1 MAHHRAAALFSS
13 AVKRVNLVAN
23 CNSVPALLDTLD
35 STRPAT
41 CQMLSGFPLK
51 ISYET
56 PTLCTTVG
64 KRKPAAGW
72 QTNGNPDT
80 ENTQLLCTEVL
91 PSFCASQHHCTPCTT
106 AKLIMAELNRKY
118 LKALSSSFSVRTL
131 ILSRMVHVPSLTAG
145 LWPKDTQVIWC
156 VYCEQGRFVVTQNKL
171 GIWHSGKAAKELSAS
186 PTVFSRKEIFRGM
199 LHDSCCKAI

>member
-145 LWPKDTQVIWC
+145 LWPKDTQVIWLC
-156 VYCEQGRFVVTQNKL
+156 LLWTRSVCG
-171 GIWHSGKAAKELSAS
+171 HSKQVRDMALRKSSKGTFCQPYSVLKEGNL
-186 PTVFSRKEIFRGM
+186 
-199 LHDSCCKAI
+199 

>member
-118 LKALSSSFSVRTL
+118 LKALSKFFLSWNLDSQQDGARAKSYCRAVTKGHTSHLVCLLWTRSVCGHSKQVRDMALRKSSKGTFCQPYSVL
-131 ILSRMVHVPSLTAG
+131 
-145 LWPKDTQVIWC
+145 
-156 VYCEQGRFVVTQNKL
+156 
-171 GIWHSGKAAKELSAS
+171 KEGNL
-186 PTVFSRKEIFRGM
+186 
-199 LHDSCCKAI
+199 